1 MASFFITL
9 VIDRQFYNFGNV
21 YSVLVTPSI
30 PDVVPEV
37 LEVQEVP
44 LSDDVRMFHLNPQSR
59 KYCFQRKLP
68 GDEL

>member
-1 MASFFITL
+1 M
-9 VIDRQFYNFGNV
+9 DKQFYNFGNV

-37 LEVQEVP
+37 QEVL

-59 KYCFQRKLP
+59 IYCFQMKLT